1 MEFKMTEQKKEPELE
16 KPDLSNF
23 GNILKPAQA
32 NISDEQKNRIV
43 ALSKKQTEE
52 IQKNTSTPSDA
63 TDNIQQNK
71 KKRGR
76 PSKLD
81 APKKYNRAPPPLE
94 KSKKPICIRLDQS
107 YLDDLEKIQDIF
119 RRNSSSATIEDLID
133 LACALN
139 QHEYNAL
146 PVIGEYKKHR
156 LTLDIDQKIL
166 NQNTHSETKSLL
178 DIIK

>member
-52 IQKNTSTPSDA
+52 IQQNT
-63 TDNIQQNK
+63 
-71 KKRGR
+71 RGR
-76 PSKLD
+76 
-81 APKKYNRAPPPLE
+81 PPLE

-156 LTLDIDQKIL
+156 LTLDIDQKIQ